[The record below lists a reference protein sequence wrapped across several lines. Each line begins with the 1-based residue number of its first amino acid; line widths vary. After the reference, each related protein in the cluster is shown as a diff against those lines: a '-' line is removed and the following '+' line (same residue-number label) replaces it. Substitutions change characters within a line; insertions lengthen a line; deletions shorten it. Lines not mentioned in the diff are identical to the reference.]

1 MRRVLS
7 VDHPGYNTTLAD
19 IAIATLD
26 FEVNITEYVSVEI
39 LKVQSKG
46 NMRSFL
52 VLLKVYKNL
61 FFRSIF
67 KRRFSFEPPT
77 FNLTMIHIDKN
88 LEITSLKRSTNFPP
102 LKDTSP
108 NL

>member
-1 MRRVLS
+1 MV
-7 VDHPGYNTTLAD
+7 
-19 IAIATLD
+19 
-26 FEVNITEYVSVEI
+26 
-39 LKVQSKG
+39 KVQSKG

-67 KRRFSFEPPT
+67 KRQFSFESPT

-88 LEITSLKRSTNFPP
+88 LEITGLTRSTNFPP
-102 LKDTSP
+102 LKDTGP